1 VTERPPDDG
10 AAPDEPAGTHGADEG
25 RDEGRAQGDGGSGRD
40 GGGPSP
46 TRRRRRPRRAVRG
59 GTNPSAE
66 VVPDVVAPREEPSP
80 GETQHDRW
88 LREQRPP
95 HWE

>member
-1 VTERPPDDG
+1 MTEPRSGKDSRPDDLG
-10 AAPDEPAGTHGADEG
+10 GGAPDTHADAAEADEG
-25 RDEGRAQGDGGSGRD
+25 RA
-40 GGGPSP
+40 GPEEQQP
-46 TRRRRRPRRAVRG
+46 EPPAPPRRWRRRRAVRG

-66 VVPDVVAPREEPSP
+66 DVPDVAPREEPTP

>member
-1 VTERPPDDG
+1 MTEPPSGEGSTPGDPRARG
-10 AAPDEPAGTHGADEG
+10 GAPDTHADASEADE
-25 RDEGRAQGDGGSGRD
+25 ALA
-40 GGGPSP
+40 GPEQPEPTPP
-46 TRRRRRPRRAVRG
+46 TRRRRRRRAVRG
-59 GTNPSAE
+59 GTNPAAE
-66 VVPDVVAPREEPSP
+66 DVPDVVAPREEPTP

>member
-1 VTERPPDDG
+1 VTDPRSGEDSRPDDLVVTGG
-10 AAPDEPAGTHGADEG
+10 APGPDADAAEADEG
-25 RDEGRAQGDGGSGRD
+25 RAEPEQSG
-40 GGGPSP
+40 PAPP
-46 TRRRRRPRRAVRG
+46 TRQRRRRRAVRA
-59 GTNPSAE
+59 GTNPAAE
-66 VVPDVVAPREEPSP
+66 DVPDVVVPREEPTP

>member
-1 VTERPPDDG
+1 MTERPPEDAG
-10 AAPDEPAGTHGADEG
+10 AVPPK
-25 RDEGRAQGDGGSGRD
+25 
-40 GGGPSP
+40 
-46 TRRRRRPRRAVRG
+46 RRRRPRRAVRE

-66 VVPDVVAPREEPSP
+66 DVPDVVAPRDPATP
-80 GETQHDRW
+80 GETPHDRW

>member
-1 VTERPPDDG
+1 MTERPPEDAG
-10 AAPDEPAGTHGADEG
+10 AVPPK
-25 RDEGRAQGDGGSGRD
+25 
-40 GGGPSP
+40 
-46 TRRRRRPRRAVRG
+46 RRRRPRRAVRG
-59 GTNPSAE
+59 GTNPAAE
-66 VVPDVVAPREEPSP
+66 DVPDVVAPRDPAAP

>member
-1 VTERPPDDG
+1 MTERPSEEPC
-10 AAPDEPAGTHGADEG
+10 APDEPAVSAGAELGEAHEADA
-25 RDEGRAQGDGGSGRD
+25 RPQDGEPA
-40 GGGPSP
+40 PS

-66 VVPDVVAPREEPSP
+66 DVPDVVAPREEPSP
-80 GETQHDRW
+80 AETQHDRW